1 MFQNQMQ
8 DKELL
13 ASGKGQISIPNR
25 LIRTFVEYR
34 IASLGGVV
42 NYFNNKTVVVVDLL
56 LVIKLCGLCKSQ
68 IEDWI
73 SSLNLAINDG
83 ERNAFVTDVMKKK
96 DDYQ

>member
-1 MFQNQMQ
+1 MQ

-25 LIRTFVEYR
+25 LIRTFVEHR